1 MGGPSDILQG
11 FQYVY
16 TEIFIRKSTHIKPIR
31 NQSEVNDDC
40 EEDEEDES
48 KPIDNTKTENN
59 EEPTR
64 KKRGRKPKSYYENI
78 AK

>member
-1 MGGPSDILQG
+1 M
-11 FQYVY
+11 
-16 TEIFIRKSTHIKPIR
+16 
-31 NQSEVNDDC
+31 NDDC